1 MGFPV
6 GLSKGFGMT
15 TQELLGLI
23 EHGADWDD
31 GDREARAR
39 RSAWLCFERR
49 RSQVAAGLRHPKLPR
64 NRYEDLQLAADL
76 CRVEGRCLVRPGKA
90 PAPAEQCLIT
100 GLKLQLASVQE
111 SLERTERWLSLEGR
125 RRATTE
131 AEKRFRTIA
140 DEVRAELISRGVVV
154 PSRAKPEPRTAAA
167 HRCEAITR
175 KGARCKNRATAQG
188 VCGVHARVRESAVLP
203 DNTAQHTPS
212 SETGADPVAVSVYVN
227 RLRVLSESLARQ
239 PVPVP
244 DFAAIR
250 GWLPSW
256 PDPER
261 IDPRR
266 AWAAAGTLT
275 VAVAAALIW
284 SGLTEDGYN
293 APGRS
298 VELASPRGLP
308 ALPVSRSDLGKVDNA
323 TALVAR
329 TDRSD
334 AADDRNRNSANRTS
348 RDERDPA
355 IREPGETPDD
365 PTAGPSG
372 SGSSAAPAP
381 APAPVPAPPPA
392 PAPEPGGGAGSE
404 GPGGSEPEPSPAPS
418 PAPTLSDTVNDVVS
432 GLTETAN
439 DVVEQ
444 IPLAG
449 GS

>member
-1 MGFPV
+1 
-6 GLSKGFGMT
+6 MT

-23 EHGADWDD
+23 DHGVDWDD

-49 RSQVAAGLRHPKLPR
+49 RSQVAAGLRRPKLPR
-64 NRYEDLQLAADL
+64 NRYEDLRLAADL
-76 CRVEGRCLVRPGKA
+76 CRVEGRCLVRPGQE

-100 GLKLQLASVQE
+100 GLKLQLSSVQV

-125 RRATTE
+125 RRATAA

-140 DEVRAELISRGVVV
+140 DEVRAELVSRGAVVV
-154 PSRAKPEPRTAAA
+154 PSRAKSEPRTAAA
-167 HRCEAITR
+167 HRCEAMTR
-175 KGARCKNRATAQG
+175 KGARCKNRAEAEG

-203 DNTAQHTPS
+203 DNTGQHTPS
-212 SETGADPVAVSVYVN
+212 SETGVDPVAVSVYVN
-227 RLRVLSESLARQ
+227 RLRVLSESLARR

-250 GWLPSW
+250 AWLPSW

-266 AWAAAGTLT
+266 AWVLAGGATL
-275 VAVAAALIW
+275 AVAAALIA
-284 SGLTEDGYN
+284 SGLTEDAFDG
-293 APGRS
+293 PGGS
-298 VELASPRGLP
+298 VEVASAGGPP
-308 ALPVSRSDLGKVDNA
+308 ALPVNGSGRRTVDNS
-323 TALVAR
+323 TALVAG
-329 TDRSD
+329 TDRSV
-334 AADDRNRNSANRTS
+334 AAGDRDRNPASGTS
-348 RDERDPA
+348 RDEPDPS
-355 IREPGETPDD
+355 IREPGDAPDD

-372 SGSSAAPAP
+372 SGSSAAPAPTP

-392 PAPEPGGGAGSE
+392 PAPEPGGGSGSE
-404 GPGGSEPEPSPAPS
+404 GPGGSEPPASPEPT

-432 GLTETAN
+432 GVTDTAN
-439 DVVEQ
+439 GVINQ
-444 IPLAG
+444 LPLAG